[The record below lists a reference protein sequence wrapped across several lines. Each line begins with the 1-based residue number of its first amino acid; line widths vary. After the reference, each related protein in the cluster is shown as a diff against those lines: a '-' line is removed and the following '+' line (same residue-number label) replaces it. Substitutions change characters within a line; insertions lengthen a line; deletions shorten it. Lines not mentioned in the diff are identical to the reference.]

1 VKRLHP
7 DPADAR
13 FVRRV
18 LILLVVGGVVVAL
31 YRASDL
37 LILVF
42 GSVLGAIAI
51 QAIVDAYAGWG
62 LPRRLRVPAA
72 MASVLAAI
80 GFFVWL
86 FAVQFGPQIEA
97 LIEALPGLVDRLRR
111 WAAGSPVTAKL
122 YDAAEAAFAGSR
134 VAQDASGLAL
144 GSGEL
149 LLNAILLL
157 VGALFIAADPGAYR
171 RGLLLLVPAAKR
183 DMAADALDD
192 VEHTL
197 RLWLRAQIILMTSM
211 GVLVALGLWL
221 AGVPSPAALGF
232 LAGLSEFIPYV
243 GPAAAMLPA
252 LGLAATAG
260 PGTLVGCLITFAA
273 VRLFQTNPRR
283 SRCSR
288 SSGSVS
294 CSACSACSFPQRCWS
309 SYSPWCG
316 ASICARC
323 WASRSRAAAQSRR
336 ARRAIPPQTPC
347 RFPTTRGFAGLSGKL
362 TFCLQTR
369 LG

>member
-1 VKRLHP
+1 MKRLDP

-18 LILLVVGGVVVAL
+18 LILLVVGAVVVAL

-51 QAIVDAYAGWG
+51 RSVVDRYREWG
-62 LPRRLRVPAA
+62 LANRLSIPAA
-72 MASVLAAI
+72 MLSVLAGIAFLI
-80 GFFVWL
+80 WL

-97 LIEALPGLVDRLRR
+97 LLESLPGLITRLQR

-157 VGALFIAADPGAYR
+157 VGALFIAADPGVYR
-171 RGLLLLVPAAKR
+171 RGLLSLVPPLKR

-192 VEHTL
+192 VGHTL
-197 RLWLRAQIILMTSM
+197 RLWLRAQILLMTSM
-211 GVLVALGLWL
+211 GVLVALGLWI
-221 AGVPSPAALGF
+221 AGVPSPAALGL

-243 GPAAAMLPA
+243 GPTAAMLPA

-260 PGTLVGCLITFAA
+260 PGTLVGCLVTFAA
-273 VRLFQTNPRR
+273 VRLFQTNFITPF
-283 SRCSR
+283 
-288 SSGSVS
+288 V
-294 CSACSACSFPQRCWS
+294 
-309 SYSPWCG
+309 
-316 ASICARC
+316 
-323 WASRSRAAAQSRR
+323 QSRVI
-336 ARRAIPPQTPC
+336 AIPPAVTLFAIIGIGFVFGLFGLFFSAALLVVIFTLIRSLYLREVLGEPIPRSSADPAEDRD
-347 RFPTTRGFAGLSGKL
+347 RFGPDPL
-362 TFCLQTR
+362 
-369 LG
+369 